1 MISCTS
7 LGNGAAGQT
16 PAALCRTCQQPPES
30 SPASSGLH
38 TRLSPPLPSQ
48 TLKTAFRSPP
58 QPFSG
63 SPVASVIASRVRTV
77 SLAEPHGR
85 PPFPPAAAPP
95 ATRPPARRSCG
106 GGCRPLFHDPAPR
119 SPSHAPNSCA
129 ACPARHGP
137 SPSTPPSSAGR
148 RSSVASRRH
157 PTSAASLRVR
167 SRCHTFRG
175 SVRTCPDVRPSRPC
189 HAEQLPCPRGATR
202 PPHPQHPAASPCAW
216 TASHAACSEGL
227 LLSLSRA
234 RRRFFSRLDS
244 AFLFTAD
251 SDSVVRVNSR
261 ASSHL
266 RPDISGTPGVW
277 QS

>member
-30 SPASSGLH
+30 SPAFSGLH

-119 SPSHAPNSCA
+119 SPSRAPNSCA
-129 ACPARHGP
+129 ALPRPPRPLAVHTPLQRRAAELRGQPSSPHVRRLPSGSLSVSHVPWICTNVSRRASIAAVSRRAVSLPQRRHAP
-137 SPSTPPSSAGR
+137 SPPPNTQQR
-148 RSSVASRRH
+148 
-157 PTSAASLRVR
+157 LRVLGPR
-167 SRCHTFRG
+167 RTQPAQRG
-175 SVRTCPDVRPSRPC
+175 SSC
-189 HAEQLPCPRGATR
+189 HLAVHVEG
-202 PPHPQHPAASPCAW
+202 S
-216 TASHAACSEGL
+216 SHGSIA
-227 LLSLSRA
+227 
-234 RRRFFSRLDS
+234 RFFLPLIPILSY
-244 AFLFTAD
+244 A
-251 SDSVVRVNSR
+251 
-261 ASSHL
+261 
-266 RPDISGTPGVW
+266 
-277 QS
+277 

>member
-16 PAALCRTCQQPPES
+16 PAALCHTCQQPPES
-30 SPASSGLH
+30 SPAFSGLR

-85 PPFPPAAAPP
+85 PPFPPAATPP

-119 SPSHAPNSCA
+119 SPSRAPNSCA
-129 ACPARHGP
+129 GPAPPATAPRRPHPPPAPGGGAP
-137 SPSTPPSSAGR
+137 WPAVVTPHPPPPLGFALGVTGSVDLYERVPTCVHRGCVTQSSFPAPEAPR
-148 RSSVASRRH
+148 AL
-157 PTSAASLRVR
+157 PTPNTQQRLRVLGPR
-167 SRCHTFRG
+167 RTQPAQRG
-175 SVRTCPDVRPSRPC
+175 SSC
-189 HAEQLPCPRGATR
+189 HLAVHVEG
-202 PPHPQHPAASPCAW
+202 S
-216 TASHAACSEGL
+216 SHGSIA
-227 LLSLSRA
+227 
-234 RRRFFSRLDS
+234 RFFLPLIPILSY
-244 AFLFTAD
+244 A
-251 SDSVVRVNSR
+251 
-261 ASSHL
+261 
-266 RPDISGTPGVW
+266 
-277 QS
+277 

>member
-1 MISCTS
+1 MQS
-7 LGNGAAGQT
+7 LTADH
-16 PAALCRTCQQPPES
+16 PSL
-30 SPASSGLH
+30 
-38 TRLSPPLPSQ
+38 RLPLP
-48 TLKTAFRSPP
+48 PP
-58 QPFSG
+58 PVLQPDG
-63 SPVASVIASRVRTV
+63 RAVAVVAPCSTTRHR
-77 SLAEPHGR
+77 G
-85 PPFPPAAAPP
+85 PP
-95 ATRPPARRSCG
+95 
-106 GGCRPLFHDPAPR
+106 PAPR
-119 SPSHAPNSCA
+119 TPARP
-129 ACPARHGP
+129 CPARHGP

-167 SRCHTFRG
+167 SRCHTSRG
-175 SVRTCPDVRPSRPC
+175 SVRTCPDVRPSPPC

-251 SDSVVRVNSR
+251 SNSVVRVNSR